1 MAKTKR
7 DKNRRRSSA
16 DFMIASGN
24 DVPFNYVESFKSLR
38 TNLNF
43 IAATEKL
50 NTFILTSAIPGEG
63 KSNTAI
69 NLAITL
75 AEDNKSVVVVDCDLR
90 KPSLNRYLKLGR
102 NFKGVTDILTGNAT
116 VEDALI
122 QFEDL
127 GIHVLTAG
135 AVPPNPSEMLS
146 AEPMQ
151 KLVEDLKA
159 AFDYVI
165 LDTPPVSVVTDAAI
179 LGRYADGAILC
190 VRSDYAPKETVQ
202 LAKERLTAVGVRILG
217 VVLTGFDAKNDH
229 KTSAYSY
236 TYEYEYKSKSKSK
249 PKNDK

>member
-1 MAKTKR
+1 MAKLNSKK
-7 DKNRRRSSA
+7 DKSGHWSSA
-16 DFMIASGN
+16 NFMIASGN

-43 IAATEKL
+43 IASTEKL

-75 AEDNKSVVVVDCDLR
+75 AEDSKSVVVVDCDLR
-90 KPSLNRYLKLGR
+90 KPSLNRYLKLGH
-102 NFKGVTDILTGNAT
+102 NFKGVTDILTGSAT

-146 AEPMQ
+146 SEPMK
-151 KLVEDLKA
+151 KLVEDLKT

-179 LGRYADGAILC
+179 LGRYADGALLC
-190 VRSDYAPKETVQ
+190 VRSNYAPKETVQ

-217 VVLTGFDAKNDH
+217 VVLTGFDAKNDN
-229 KTSAYSY
+229 KSSAYSY
-236 TYEYEYKSKSKSK
+236 TYEYEYKSKSKNK
-249 PKNDK
+249 GEK

>member
-1 MAKTKR
+1 MANSK
-7 DKNRRRSSA
+7 KNQQKHRTSK
-16 DFMIASGN
+16 DFMLASGN

-69 NLAITL
+69 NLAISL
-75 AEDNKSVVVVDCDLR
+75 AEDGKSVVVVDCDLR
-90 KPSLNRYLKLGR
+90 KPSLNRYLKLGH
-102 NFKGVTDILTGNAT
+102 NFKGITDILTGKA
-116 VEDALI
+116 VIEDALI

-127 GIHVLTAG
+127 GIHVLVAG

-146 AEPMQ
+146 SEPMA
-151 KLVEDLKA
+151 KLVEDLKS

-179 LGRYADGAILC
+179 LGRYADGAVLC
-190 VRSDYAPKETVQ
+190 VRSNFAPKETVV

-217 VVLTGFDAKNDH
+217 VVLTGFDTKNES
-229 KTSAYSY
+229 KSSAYSY
-236 TYEYEYKSKSKSK
+236 TYEYEYKSK
-249 PKNDK
+249 

>member
-7 DKNRRRSSA
+7 DKAKRQSSA

-75 AEDNKSVVVVDCDLR
+75 AEDSKSVVVVDCDLR

-116 VEDALI
+116 VEEALI

-151 KLVEDLKA
+151 KLINDLKA

-179 LGRYADGAILC
+179 LGRYADGALLC
-190 VRSDYAPKETVQ
+190 VRSDFAPKETVQ

-229 KTSAYSY
+229 KSSAYSY
-236 TYEYEYKSKSKSK
+236 TYEYEYKSKNKS
-249 PKNDK
+249 DK

>member
-7 DKNRRRSSA
+7 DKAKRQSSA

-75 AEDNKSVVVVDCDLR
+75 AEDSKSVVVVDCDLR

-151 KLVEDLKA
+151 KLVEDLKG

-179 LGRYADGAILC
+179 LGRYADGALLC

-229 KTSAYSY
+229 KSSAYSY
-236 TYEYEYKSKSKSK
+236 TYEYEYKSKSNNKS
-249 PKNDK
+249 DK

>member
-7 DKNRRRSSA
+7 DKSKHRSSA

-151 KLVEDLKA
+151 KLVEDLKG

-179 LGRYADGAILC
+179 LGRYADGALLC

-229 KTSAYSY
+229 KSSAYSY
-236 TYEYEYKSKSKSK
+236 TYEYEYKSKSNNKS
-249 PKNDK
+249 DK

>member
-1 MAKTKR
+1 MAKLNSKK
-7 DKNRRRSSA
+7 DKSGHRSSA
-16 DFMIASGN
+16 NFMIASGN

-43 IAATEKL
+43 IASTEKL

-75 AEDNKSVVVVDCDLR
+75 AEDSKSVVVVDCDLR
-90 KPSLNRYLKLGR
+90 KPSLNRYLKLGH
-102 NFKGVTDILTGNAT
+102 NFKGVTDILTGSAT

-146 AEPMQ
+146 SEPMK

-179 LGRYADGAILC
+179 LGRYADGALLC
-190 VRSDYAPKETVQ
+190 VRSNYAPKETVQ

-217 VVLTGFDAKNDH
+217 VVLTGFDAKNDN
-229 KTSAYSY
+229 KSSAYSY
-236 TYEYEYKSKSKSK
+236 TYEYEYKSKNKGEK
-249 PKNDK
+249 

>member
-1 MAKTKR
+1 MANGKR
-7 DKNRRRSSA
+7 DKSKRRSSA
-16 DFMIASGN
+16 DFMIASG
-24 DVPFNYVESFKSLR
+24 DGVPFNYVESFKSLR

-50 NTFILTSAIPGEG
+50 NTFVLTSAIPGEG

-69 NLAITL
+69 NLAISL
-75 AEDNKSVVVVDCDLR
+75 AEDGKSVVLVDCDLR
-90 KPSLNRYLKLGR
+90 KPSLNRYLKLGH
-102 NFKGVTDILTGNAT
+102 NYKGVTDILTGSAD

-127 GIHVLTAG
+127 GIHVLLAG

-146 AEPMQ
+146 AEPM
-151 KLVEDLKA
+151 KVLVEQLKN

-179 LGRYADGAILC
+179 LGRYADGALLC
-190 VRSDYAPKETVQ
+190 VRSNFAPKETVQ

-217 VVLTGFDAKNDH
+217 VVLTGFDAKNDA
-229 KTSAYSY
+229 KSSAYSY
-236 TYEYEYKSKSKSK
+236 TYEYEYKSNKTNS
-249 PKNDK
+249 

>member
-7 DKNRRRSSA
+7 DKAKRQSSA

-75 AEDNKSVVVVDCDLR
+75 AEDSKSVVVVDCDLR

-179 LGRYADGAILC
+179 LGRYADGALLC

-229 KTSAYSY
+229 KSSAYSY
-236 TYEYEYKSKSKSK
+236 TYEYEYKSKSNNKS
-249 PKNDK
+249 DK

>member
-7 DKNRRRSSA
+7 DKAKRRSSA

-75 AEDNKSVVVVDCDLR
+75 AEDSKSVVVVDCDLR

-179 LGRYADGAILC
+179 LGRYADGALLC
-190 VRSDYAPKETVQ
+190 VRSDFAPKETVQ

-229 KTSAYSY
+229 KSPAYSY
-236 TYEYEYKSKSKSK
+236 TYEYEYKSKNKS
-249 PKNDK
+249 DK

>member
-7 DKNRRRSSA
+7 DKSKHRSSA

-102 NFKGVTDILTGNAT
+102 NFKGLTDILTGNAT

-179 LGRYADGAILC
+179 LGRYADGALLC
-190 VRSDYAPKETVQ
+190 VRSDFAPKETVQ

-229 KTSAYSY
+229 KSSAYSY
-236 TYEYEYKSKSKSK
+236 TYEYEYKSKNKS
-249 PKNDK
+249 DK

>member
-1 MAKTKR
+1 MATGKR
-7 DKNRRRSSA
+7 DKNKHRTSA
-16 DFMIASGN
+16 DFKLASGN

-69 NLAITL
+69 NLAISL
-75 AEDNKSVVVVDCDLR
+75 AEDNKTVVVVDCDLR

-102 NFKGVTDILTGNAT
+102 NFKGITDILTGNAT

-146 AEPMQ
+146 SEPMA
-151 KLVEDLKA
+151 KLVEDLKG

-179 LGRYADGAILC
+179 LGRYADGALLC
-190 VRSDYAPKETVQ
+190 VRSNYAPKETVQ

-217 VVLTGFDAKNDH
+217 VVLTGFDAKNDT
-229 KTSAYSY
+229 KSSAYSY
-236 TYEYEYKSKSKSK
+236 TYEYEYKSKSNK
-249 PKNDK
+249 

>member
-7 DKNRRRSSA
+7 DKTKRRSSS

-75 AEDNKSVVVVDCDLR
+75 AEDSKSVVVVDCDLR

-179 LGRYADGAILC
+179 LGRYADGALLC
-190 VRSDYAPKETVQ
+190 VRSDFAPKETVQ

-229 KTSAYSY
+229 KSSAYSY
-236 TYEYEYKSKSKSK
+236 TYEYEYKSKNKS
-249 PKNDK
+249 DK

>member
-7 DKNRRRSSA
+7 DKAKRRSSA

-75 AEDNKSVVVVDCDLR
+75 AEDSKSVVVVDCDLR

-116 VEDALI
+116 VEEALI

-151 KLVEDLKA
+151 KLVEDLKG

-179 LGRYADGAILC
+179 LGRYADGALLC

-229 KTSAYSY
+229 KSSAYSY
-236 TYEYEYKSKSKSK
+236 TYEYEYKSKSNNKS
-249 PKNDK
+249 DK

>member
-7 DKNRRRSSA
+7 DKNKHRSAA

-116 VEDALI
+116 VEEALI

-151 KLVEDLKA
+151 KLVEDLKG

-179 LGRYADGAILC
+179 LGRYADGALLC

-229 KTSAYSY
+229 KSSAYSY
-236 TYEYEYKSKSKSK
+236 TYEYEYKSKSNNKS
-249 PKNDK
+249 DK

>member
-7 DKNRRRSSA
+7 DKSKHRSSA

-75 AEDNKSVVVVDCDLR
+75 AEDSKSVVVVDCDLR

-116 VEDALI
+116 VEEALI

-179 LGRYADGAILC
+179 LGRYADGALLC
-190 VRSDYAPKETVQ
+190 VRSDFAPKETVQ

-229 KTSAYSY
+229 KSSAYSY
-236 TYEYEYKSKSKSK
+236 TYEYEYKSKNKS
-249 PKNDK
+249 DK

>member
-7 DKNRRRSSA
+7 DKNKHRSAA

-75 AEDNKSVVVVDCDLR
+75 AEDSKSVVVVDCDLR

-179 LGRYADGAILC
+179 LGRYADGALLC

-229 KTSAYSY
+229 KSSAYSY
-236 TYEYEYKSKSKSK
+236 TYEYEYKSKSNNKS
-249 PKNDK
+249 DK

>member
-7 DKNRRRSSA
+7 DKAKRRSSA

-75 AEDNKSVVVVDCDLR
+75 AEDSKSVVVVDCDLR

-151 KLVEDLKA
+151 KLVKDLKA

-179 LGRYADGAILC
+179 LGRYADGALLC
-190 VRSDYAPKETVQ
+190 VRSDFAPKETVQ

-229 KTSAYSY
+229 KSSAYSY
-236 TYEYEYKSKSKSK
+236 TYEYEYKSKNKS
-249 PKNDK
+249 DK

>member
-7 DKNRRRSSA
+7 DKAKRQSSA

-75 AEDNKSVVVVDCDLR
+75 AEDSKSVVVVDCDLR

-151 KLVEDLKA
+151 KLVEDLKG

-179 LGRYADGAILC
+179 LGRYADGALLC

-229 KTSAYSY
+229 KSSAYSY
-236 TYEYEYKSKSKSK
+236 TYEYEYKS
-249 PKNDK
+249 

>member
-7 DKNRRRSSA
+7 DKAKRRSAA

-75 AEDNKSVVVVDCDLR
+75 AEDSKSVVVVDCDLR

-179 LGRYADGAILC
+179 LGRYADGALLC
-190 VRSDYAPKETVQ
+190 VRSDFAPKETVQ

-229 KTSAYSY
+229 KSSAYSY
-236 TYEYEYKSKSKSK
+236 TYEYEYKSKNKS
-249 PKNDK
+249 DK

>member
-7 DKNRRRSSA
+7 DKAKRQSSA

-75 AEDNKSVVVVDCDLR
+75 AEDSKSVVVVDCDLR

-151 KLVEDLKA
+151 KLVEDLKG

-179 LGRYADGAILC
+179 LGRYADGALLC
-190 VRSDYAPKETVQ
+190 VRSDFAPKETVQ

-229 KTSAYSY
+229 KSSAYSY
-236 TYEYEYKSKSKSK
+236 TYEYEYKSKNKS
-249 PKNDK
+249 DK

>member
-1 MAKTKR
+1 MAKLNSKK
-7 DKNRRRSSA
+7 DKSGHRSFA
-16 DFMIASGN
+16 NFMIASGN

-43 IAATEKL
+43 IASTEKL

-75 AEDNKSVVVVDCDLR
+75 AEDSKSVVVVDCDLR
-90 KPSLNRYLKLGR
+90 KPSLNRYLKLGH
-102 NFKGVTDILTGNAT
+102 NFKGVTDILTGSAT

-146 AEPMQ
+146 SEPMK

-179 LGRYADGAILC
+179 LGRYADGALLC
-190 VRSDYAPKETVQ
+190 VRSNYAPKETVQ

-217 VVLTGFDAKNDH
+217 VVLTGFDAKNDN
-229 KTSAYSY
+229 KSSAYSY
-236 TYEYEYKSKSKSK
+236 TYEYEYKSKNKGEK
-249 PKNDK
+249 

>member
-1 MAKTKR
+1 MAKLNSKK
-7 DKNRRRSSA
+7 DKSGHRSSA
-16 DFMIASGN
+16 NFMIASGN

-43 IAATEKL
+43 IASTEKL

-75 AEDNKSVVVVDCDLR
+75 AEDSKSVVVVDCDLR
-90 KPSLNRYLKLGR
+90 KPSLNRYLKLGH
-102 NFKGVTDILTGNAT
+102 NFKGVTDILTGTAT

-146 AEPMQ
+146 SEPMK
-151 KLVEDLKA
+151 KLVEDLKT

-179 LGRYADGAILC
+179 LGRYADGALLC
-190 VRSDYAPKETVQ
+190 VRSNYAPKETVQ

-217 VVLTGFDAKNDH
+217 VVLTGFDAKNDN
-229 KTSAYSY
+229 KSSAYSY
-236 TYEYEYKSKSKSK
+236 TYEYEYKSKNKGEK
-249 PKNDK
+249 

>member
-7 DKNRRRSSA
+7 DKAKRQSSA

-75 AEDNKSVVVVDCDLR
+75 AEDSKSVVVVDCDLR

-116 VEDALI
+116 VEEALI

-151 KLVEDLKA
+151 KLVEDLKG

-179 LGRYADGAILC
+179 LGRYADGALLC
-190 VRSDYAPKETVQ
+190 VRSDFAPKETVQ

-229 KTSAYSY
+229 KSSAYSY
-236 TYEYEYKSKSKSK
+236 TYEYEYKSKNKS
-249 PKNDK
+249 DK

>member
-7 DKNRRRSSA
+7 DKTKRRSSA

-75 AEDNKSVVVVDCDLR
+75 AEDSKSVVVVDCDLR

-116 VEDALI
+116 VEEALI

-151 KLVEDLKA
+151 KLINDLKA

-179 LGRYADGAILC
+179 LGRYADGALLC
-190 VRSDYAPKETVQ
+190 VRSDFAPKETVQ

-229 KTSAYSY
+229 KSSAYSY
-236 TYEYEYKSKSKSK
+236 TYEYEYKSKNKS
-249 PKNDK
+249 DK

>member
-1 MAKTKR
+1 MASSK
-7 DKNRRRSSA
+7 KNQKQHRSSK
-16 DFMIASGN
+16 DFMLASGSN
-24 DVPFNYVESFKSLR
+24 VPFNYVESFKSLR

-69 NLAITL
+69 NLAISL
-75 AEDNKSVVVVDCDLR
+75 AEDGKSVVVVDCDLR
-90 KPSLNRYLKLGR
+90 KPSLNRYLKLGH
-102 NFKGVTDILTGNAT
+102 NFKGVTDILAGNAV
-116 VEDALI
+116 VEEALI

-127 GIHVLTAG
+127 GIHVLVAG

-146 AEPMQ
+146 SEPMD
-151 KLVEDLKA
+151 KLVEDLKN

-190 VRSDYAPKETVQ
+190 VRSNFAPKETVV

-217 VVLTGFDAKNDH
+217 VVLTGFDTKNES
-229 KTSAYSY
+229 KSSAYSY
-236 TYEYEYKSKSKSK
+236 TYEYEYKS
-249 PKNDK
+249 N

>member
-7 DKNRRRSSA
+7 DKSKHRSAA

-75 AEDNKSVVVVDCDLR
+75 AEDSKSVVVVDCDLR

-116 VEDALI
+116 VEEALI

-151 KLVEDLKA
+151 KLVEDLKG

-179 LGRYADGAILC
+179 LGRYADGALLC

-229 KTSAYSY
+229 KSSAYSY
-236 TYEYEYKSKSKSK
+236 TYEYEYKSKSNNKS
-249 PKNDK
+249 DK

>member
-1 MAKTKR
+1 MASSK
-7 DKNRRRSSA
+7 KNQKQHRSSK
-16 DFMIASGN
+16 DFMLASGSN
-24 DVPFNYVESFKSLR
+24 VPFNYVESFKSLR

-69 NLAITL
+69 NLAISL
-75 AEDNKSVVVVDCDLR
+75 AEDGKSVVVVDCDLR
-90 KPSLNRYLKLGR
+90 KPSLNRYLKLGH
-102 NFKGVTDILTGNAT
+102 NFKGVTDILTGNAV
-116 VEDALI
+116 VEEALI

-127 GIHVLTAG
+127 GIHVLVAG

-146 AEPMQ
+146 SEPMD
-151 KLVEDLKA
+151 KLVEDLKN

-179 LGRYADGAILC
+179 LGRYADGAVLC
-190 VRSDYAPKETVQ
+190 VRSNFAPKETVL

-217 VVLTGFDAKNDH
+217 VVLTGFDTKNES
-229 KTSAYSY
+229 KSSAYSY
-236 TYEYEYKSKSKSK
+236 TYEYEYKS
-249 PKNDK
+249 N

>member
-1 MAKTKR
+1 ML
-7 DKNRRRSSA
+7 
-16 DFMIASGN
+16 ASGSN
-24 DVPFNYVESFKSLR
+24 VPFNYVESFKSLR

-69 NLAITL
+69 NLAISL
-75 AEDNKSVVVVDCDLR
+75 AEDGKSVVVVDCDLR
-90 KPSLNRYLKLGR
+90 KPSLNRYLKLGH
-102 NFKGVTDILTGNAT
+102 NFKGVTDILTGNAV
-116 VEDALI
+116 VEEALI

-127 GIHVLTAG
+127 GIHVLVAG

-146 AEPMQ
+146 SEPMD
-151 KLVEDLKA
+151 KLVEDLKN

-179 LGRYADGAILC
+179 LGRYADGAVLC
-190 VRSDYAPKETVQ
+190 VRSNFAPKETVL

-217 VVLTGFDAKNDH
+217 VVLTGFDTKNES
-229 KTSAYSY
+229 KSSAYSY
-236 TYEYEYKSKSKSK
+236 TYEYEYKS
-249 PKNDK
+249 N

>member
-7 DKNRRRSSA
+7 DKTKRRSSA

-75 AEDNKSVVVVDCDLR
+75 AEDSKSVVVVDCDLR
-90 KPSLNRYLKLGR
+90 KPSLTRYLKLGR
-102 NFKGVTDILTGNAT
+102 NFKGVTDILTGNVT
-116 VEDALI
+116 VEEALI

-179 LGRYADGAILC
+179 LGRYADGALLC
-190 VRSDYAPKETVQ
+190 VRSDFAPKETVQ

-229 KTSAYSY
+229 KSSAYSY
-236 TYEYEYKSKSKSK
+236 TYEYEYKSKNKS
-249 PKNDK
+249 DK

>member
-1 MAKTKR
+1 MAKGKR
-7 DKNRRRSSA
+7 DKSKRRSSA

-50 NTFILTSAIPGEG
+50 NTFVLTSAIPGEG

-69 NLAITL
+69 NLAISL
-75 AEDNKSVVVVDCDLR
+75 AEDGKSVVLVDCDLR
-90 KPSLNRYLKLGR
+90 KPSLNRYLKLGHG
-102 NFKGVTDILTGNAT
+102 FKGVTDILTGSAD

-127 GIHVLTAG
+127 GIHVLLAG

-146 AEPMQ
+146 AEPM
-151 KLVEDLKA
+151 KDLVEQLKS

-190 VRSDYAPKETVQ
+190 VRSNFAPKETVQ

-217 VVLTGFDAKNDH
+217 VVLTGFDAKNDA
-229 KTSAYSY
+229 KSSAYSY
-236 TYEYEYKSKSKSK
+236 TYEYEYKSNKTNK
-249 PKNDK
+249 

>member
-7 DKNRRRSSA
+7 DKTKRRSSA

-75 AEDNKSVVVVDCDLR
+75 AEDSKSVVVVDCDLR

-102 NFKGVTDILTGNAT
+102 NFKGVTDILTGNVT
-116 VEDALI
+116 VEEALI

-146 AEPMQ
+146 TEPMQ

-179 LGRYADGAILC
+179 LGRYADGALLC
-190 VRSDYAPKETVQ
+190 VRSDFAPKETVQ

-229 KTSAYSY
+229 KSSAYSY
-236 TYEYEYKSKSKSK
+236 TYEYEYKSKNKS
-249 PKNDK
+249 DK

>member
-7 DKNRRRSSA
+7 DKAKRQSSA

-75 AEDNKSVVVVDCDLR
+75 AEDSKSVVVVDCDLR

-151 KLVEDLKA
+151 KLVEDLKG

-179 LGRYADGAILC
+179 LGRYADGALLC

-229 KTSAYSY
+229 KSSAYSY
-236 TYEYEYKSKSKSK
+236 TYEYEYKSKNKS
-249 PKNDK
+249 DK

>member
-7 DKNRRRSSA
+7 DKSKHRSSA

-75 AEDNKSVVVVDCDLR
+75 AEDSKSVVVVDCDLR
-90 KPSLNRYLKLGR
+90 KPSLNRYLQLGR

-116 VEDALI
+116 VEEALI

-151 KLVEDLKA
+151 KLVEDLKG

-179 LGRYADGAILC
+179 LGRYADGALLC

-229 KTSAYSY
+229 KSSAYSY
-236 TYEYEYKSKSKSK
+236 TYEYEYKSKSNNKS
-249 PKNDK
+249 DK

>member
-1 MAKTKR
+1 MAKLNSKK
-7 DKNRRRSSA
+7 DKSGHRSSA
-16 DFMIASGN
+16 NFMIASGN

-43 IAATEKL
+43 IASTEKL

-69 NLAITL
+69 NLAVTL
-75 AEDNKSVVVVDCDLR
+75 AEDSKSVVVVDCDLR
-90 KPSLNRYLKLGR
+90 KPSLNRYLKLGH
-102 NFKGVTDILTGNAT
+102 NFKGVTDILTGSAT

-146 AEPMQ
+146 SEPMK

-190 VRSDYAPKETVQ
+190 VRSNYAPKETVQ

-217 VVLTGFDAKNDH
+217 VVLTGFDAKNDN
-229 KTSAYSY
+229 KSSAYSY
-236 TYEYEYKSKSKSK
+236 TYEYEYKSKNKGEK
-249 PKNDK
+249 